1 MLLTNVDKNPIIIL
15 EMYLTRWKVEES
27 IRFLKQEYN
36 LEDVRVRSY
45 AGLKNTISL
54 LLAVFYFLSVY
65 LGRKLKLNIL
75 LKKIYEKAKRF
86 FQIPSFKHYA
96 LADGI
101 FRILSNTRW
110 KWPWSKRKKIS

>member
-45 AGLKNTISL
+45 AGLKIQYHFFWQYFIS
-54 LLAVFYFLSVY
+54 
-65 LGRKLKLNIL
+65 
-75 LKKIYEKAKRF
+75 
-86 FQIPSFKHYA
+86 
-96 LADGI
+96 
-101 FRILSNTRW
+101 
-110 KWPWSKRKKIS
+110 